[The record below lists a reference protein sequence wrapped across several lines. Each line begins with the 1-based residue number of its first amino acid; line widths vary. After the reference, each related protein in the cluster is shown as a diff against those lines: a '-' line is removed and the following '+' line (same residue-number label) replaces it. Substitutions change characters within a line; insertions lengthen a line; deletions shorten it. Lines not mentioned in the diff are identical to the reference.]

1 MNPEEKQQILDDEHL
16 RLLALF
22 HYISG
27 GMTLAFSCLFLV
39 QFAFMAA
46 VFSQIGTMPQKPGMP
61 AEAFPLLAFG
71 LIFGFLI
78 CTSLALGV
86 MQLLAGRA
94 IARRQRRTM
103 IMIVAA
109 PGALFMPYGTL
120 LSVMTW
126 MVLSRPSV
134 RAMYGEGD

>member
-1 MNPEEKQQILDDEHL
+1 MNPEEKQQVIDDEQQ

-22 HYISG
+22 HYIHG
-27 GMTLAFSCLFLV
+27 GMTLAFSALFMV
-39 QFAFMAA
+39 QLGFMAA
-46 VFSQIGTMPQKPGMP
+46 IFSQVGAIPQKPGMP
-61 AEAFPLLAFG
+61 AQAFPLMAFG
-71 LIFGFLI
+71 IIFGFLI
-78 CTSLALGV
+78 CASLALGV

-94 IARRQRRTM
+94 ITRRRRRIM

-134 RAMYGEGD
+134 RATYDENG